1 MQQRKIP
8 QRGRASERKPSFMEG
23 ACERGGERA
32 SDERRKGRLL
42 QLVGRPNR
50 RSRHAARPLSPFPP
64 LPLSLSLSLPRT
76 RHTWSES
83 TPHRTSLPPSL
94 LRCRR
99 GVSNPIHAAAA
110 LRRPTRP
117 GESPRLP
124 RLDERR
130 RAMRRPISAP
140 RAREAKAYFA
150 VAAGHGGRRGG
161 VGCPPSL
168 PPLSLSSPLPL
179 RPTPPLL
186 SSSCGRGRLATKEII
201 LRAVEAWAHL
211 VA

>member
-1 MQQRKIP
+1 MHQPPLSYVHRCDLSHAATENTAT
-8 QRGRASERKPSFMEG
+8 RASERAQSIIYGGGVRARGRAGERRTTEG
-23 ACERGGERA
+23 ASSPVSWSPQPPQPPRCSPA
-32 SDERRKGRLL
+32 LSL
-42 QLVGRPNR
+42 PP
-50 RSRHAARPLSPFPP
+50 SAA
-64 LPLSLSLSLPRT
+64 LSLSLPRT

-110 LRRPTRP
+110 LRRPTKP

-130 RAMRRPISAP
+130 RAMRRPITAP

-168 PPLSLSSPLPL
+168 PPLSLSAPKRGKQLQI
-179 RPTPPLL
+179 TL
-186 SSSCGRGRLATKEII
+186 SR
-201 LRAVEAWAHL
+201 
-211 VA
+211 

>member
-1 MQQRKIP
+1 MRA
-8 QRGRASERKPSFMEG
+8 RGRAGERRTTEG
-23 ACERGGERA
+23 A
-32 SDERRKGRLL
+32 S
-42 QLVGRPNR
+42 
-50 RSRHAARPLSPFPP
+50 SPVSWSPQPP
-64 LPLSLSLSLPRT
+64 QPPRCSPALSLPPSAALSLASSHAAHLERVDT
-76 RHTWSES
+76 A
-83 TPHRTSLPPSL
+83 PHLPPSL

-201 LRAVEAWAHL
+201 LRAGEAWAHL